1 MEFSF
6 GVLFFYNFK
15 SVIFSLKVT
24 EDNADDD
31 VQCMTPNVP
40 QKINTSPPQV
50 NRVPNLADVSSD
62 NIIQMTENDV
72 TVNAATGGLK
82 FRVDPQTLSSNKM
95 YRLPDGR
102 IFAINANPNMPG
114 GYSATIVAVTETNSG
129 KIAPK
134 GATYAAKLSA
144 VPTPPTQHKI
154 NSPSTPRNNRTR
166 IDQPSKKKV
175 TKKVK
180 PKSNFPRK
188 CDLNV
193 PVEWYRFSLI
203 DATDSLEYSL
213 SKLQKIKKDATT
225 AHLRTRTIDE
235 MRNLHR
241 VLDRL
246 LNTSVVRFNEIR
258 ENLSREMKN
267 YIAKKTNRP
276 NISDD
281 DDDDDDDVEILNEL
295 ENNDDPIFI
304 DENSTE
310 SNNATGINEAQEVDL
325 TEVESEHND
334 SAEKSIKHYHII
346 EKSSH
351 SKTVQMEP
359 DDDASSTTNDVRDA
373 IIKKLKE
380 NGNEKKKNDES
391 NDTSN
396 EKKDNS
402 YENRDTSNESIM
414 GEDNISNNKEFDD
427 SISCNISDVAKVNGD
442 SNDKNDDSENNVKD
456 NANISKEDG
465 EQGEGDDVESLKD
478 KDIQN
483 SSNEGGEEAEKAEE
497 SKSSE
502 IKMENMDISEDKTQ
516 DAEMSDEM
524 IESLLK
530 GDSRGMDDIET
541 PNIHCLED
549 FQDC

>member
-1 MEFSF
+1 M
-6 GVLFFYNFK
+6 
-15 SVIFSLKVT
+15 T

-31 VQCMTPNVP
+31 VQCITPNLP
-40 QKINTSPPQV
+40 QKINTPPPLV
-50 NRVPNLADVSSD
+50 PRLPNLTDISSD

-129 KIAPK
+129 KVAPK

-144 VPTPPTQHKI
+144 VPTPQHKI
-154 NSPSTPRNNRTR
+154 HSPSTPRNNRIP
-166 IDQPSKKKV
+166 IDQSSKKKI

-180 PKSNFPRK
+180 PKNNSNSLRK

-213 SKLQKIKKDATT
+213 SKLQKLKKDATT
-225 AHLRTRTIDE
+225 GHLRTRTVDE

-241 VLDRL
+241 ALDRL

-258 ENLSREMKN
+258 ENLHKEMKN

-281 DDDDDDDVEILNEL
+281 DDDDDDVEILNEL
-295 ENNDDPIFI
+295 DDNDDPIFI
-304 DENSTE
+304 DENSME
-310 SNNATGINEAQEVDL
+310 SNNATGVNEAQEVDL

-334 SAEKSIKHYHII
+334 SAEKSTKDSDTTD
-346 EKSSH
+346 KDPL
-351 SKTVQMEP
+351 SKTVQMER
-359 DDDASSTTNDVRDA
+359 DDDTSSTTNDERSSIVTE
-373 IIKKLKE
+373 LKE
-380 NGNEKKKNDES
+380 N
-391 NDTSN
+391 SN
-396 EKKDNS
+396 EKNDNRKENKDIN
-402 YENRDTSNESIM
+402 NESIM
-414 GEDNISNNKEFDD
+414 NDDNILNNKESDNN
-427 SISCNISDVAKVNGD
+427 IACHISDIAKINGD
-442 SNDKNDDSENNVKD
+442 SVDKNGESENSSKD
-456 NANISKEDG
+456 DTNISKEDG
-465 EQGEGDDVESLKD
+465 ERDVGDDVESVKGKNVQD
-478 KDIQN
+478 
-483 SSNEGGEEAEKAEE
+483 SSNEDGEEAEKAEE
-497 SKSSE
+497 FKVSE
-502 IKMENMDISEDKTQ
+502 NKEDKTQ

-530 GDSRGMDDIET
+530 GDSGGIDDIET
-541 PNIHCLED
+541 QNMNCLED
-549 FQDC
+549 FQDS

>member
-1 MEFSF
+1 M
-6 GVLFFYNFK
+6 
-15 SVIFSLKVT
+15 T

-31 VQCMTPNVP
+31 VQCITPNPP
-40 QKINTSPPQV
+40 QRINTPPPLV
-50 NRVPNLADVSSD
+50 TRIPNLTDVSSD

-144 VPTPPTQHKI
+144 VPSTQHKI
-154 NSPSTPRNNRTR
+154 NSTSTPRNNRIR
-166 IDQPSKKKV
+166 IDQSPKKKV

-180 PKSNFPRK
+180 PKHDSNFLRK
-188 CDLNV
+188 CDFSV

-213 SKLQKIKKDATT
+213 SKLQKLKKDATT

-246 LNTSVVRFNEIR
+246 LNTSAVRFNEIR
-258 ENLSREMKN
+258 ENLHREMKN

-276 NISDD
+276 IIS

-295 ENNDDPIFI
+295 GHNDDPIFI
-304 DENSTE
+304 DENSME
-310 SNNATGINEAQEVDL
+310 SNNATGVNEAQEVDL
-325 TEVESEHND
+325 TEIESEHND
-334 SAEKSIKHYHII
+334 SSENITKLYDTI
-346 EKSSH
+346 EKDRL
-351 SKTVQMEP
+351 SKTVQVEH
-359 DDDASSTTNDVRDA
+359 DDDASSTTNDYRIA
-373 IIKKLKE
+373 ISTELKE
-380 NGNEKKKNDES
+380 NGNK
-391 NDTSN
+391 
-396 EKKDNS
+396 KKDNRDENKDTS
-402 YENRDTSNESIM
+402 KGKRDNRFENRDTSNESIM
-414 GEDNISNNKEFDD
+414 DEDNIPNNKESDD
-427 SISCNISDVAKVNGD
+427 SIAYQISDVAKVNGD
-442 SNDKNDDSENNVKD
+442 SDDKNDERKNNIQDSTSYNR
-456 NANISKEDG
+456 EDG
-465 EQGEGDDVESLKD
+465 EQDEGDDVESVKD
-478 KDIQN
+478 KDIHDL
-483 SSNEGGEEAEKAEE
+483 SNEDGEEAEKAEE
-497 SKSSE
+497 SKVK
-502 IKMENMDISEDKTQ
+502 IENMDISDDKTQ

-530 GDSRGMDDIET
+530 GDSGGIDDIET
-541 PNIHCLED
+541 QNMNLDD
-549 FQDC
+549 FQDS